1 MLDLPGV
8 LLTVATAG
16 FFPLLLGSVAF
27 RNIPA
32 FTENTKQF
40 FNLPDG
46 LEKPE
51 NISQQ
56 NQNVQKPK
64 DKQQVQG

>member
-8 LLTVATAG
+8 LLSVATAE
-16 FFPLLLGSVAF
+16 FSPWLLGSMAF

-46 LEKPE
+46 
-51 NISQQ
+51 
-56 NQNVQKPK
+56 
-64 DKQQVQG
+64 

>member
-1 MLDLPGV
+1 MLDRPGM

-16 FFPLLLGSVAF
+16 FFPWLPGSMAF

-40 FNLPDG
+40 FNFRDG
-46 LEKPE
+46 
-51 NISQQ
+51 
-56 NQNVQKPK
+56 
-64 DKQQVQG
+64 